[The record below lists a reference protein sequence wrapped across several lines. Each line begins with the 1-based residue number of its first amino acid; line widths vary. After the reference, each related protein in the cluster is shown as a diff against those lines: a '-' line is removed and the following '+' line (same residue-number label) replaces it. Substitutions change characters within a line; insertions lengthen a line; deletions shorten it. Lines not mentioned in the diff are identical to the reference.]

1 LKADSAWRIANGD
14 LPTCDNPD
22 DNGTDTR
29 GRRTN
34 VHAGDVKLG
43 KSASSHLVMIAAKNR
58 TG

>member
-22 DNGTDTR
+22 DNGIDTR

-34 VHAGDVKLG
+34 VARG
-43 KSASSHLVMIAAKNR
+43 
-58 TG
+58 